1 MQSVVCAAAATPP
14 PPPLAY
20 TQNDTELEHS
30 REHFQCSYSE
40 LGQMQFEYDECRAHK
55 MLQHCIRSPLIFEL
69 RFSVG
74 FIVLPTI
81 FVHIELS
88 LVGQPI

>member
-1 MQSVVCAAAATPP
+1 
-14 PPPLAY
+14 
-20 TQNDTELEHS
+20 
-30 REHFQCSYSE
+30 
-40 LGQMQFEYDECRAHK
+40 MQFEYDECRAHK

-74 FIVLPTI
+74 LSVLPTI

-88 LVGQPI
+88 LVGQQI